1 MGIQE
6 KGLSSDG
13 SDPYLV
19 TAALKNKRGIG

>member
-19 TAALKNKRGIG
+19 TAALKKTRGE